1 MRKRRKKAI
10 GYGAAAVAGAAAIA
24 AGAVLLTAPA
34 DAQADNPAAASATA
48 LAAAGPVSTDTGA
61 ENPATPPAYPA
72 FVSLP
77 ADQTAH
83 PGYQNEWWYV
93 VGHVTAHGQV
103 FGYEVQVIARSDID
117 GNTAPL
123 APPEAIVAI
132 TDVTTGQ
139 YLSQVFQYDPSQG
152 SFSSTA
158 LDASTP
164 NATLSGPLNAMRL
177 QASMPGG
184 SLDLTLDAEG
194 PAIYNGGNGLI
205 PFLAGSSY
213 YYSLPT
219 LATTGTLVEQG
230 HEYTVSGQSWL
241 DHQWGNWNWSVT
253 QKWTW
258 MGIQLSDGV
267 SLDLWDIFSSGT
279 ENHYAT
285 VLEPDGTEHV
295 VAVEPLAPRT
305 SGFVTSPTTGQ
316 TYGSEWRVLIPA
328 LHTSLTVRAFP
339 GLQEIQAVGGINEA
353 DSTVT
358 GVYEG
363 RPVTGR
369 AYTEQLGDWHS

>member
-1 MRKRRKKAI
+1 VRKTQKKTI
-10 GYGAAAVAGAAAIA
+10 GYGIATATGAAIVA
-24 AGAVLLTAPA
+24 AGAVLLTGPA
-34 DAQADNPAAASATA
+34 GAQTSQPASAQTGQPASASPSATA
-48 LAAAGPVSTDTGA
+48 AA
-61 ENPATPPAYPA
+61 PAYPT

-77 ADQTAH
+77 ADQAAH
-83 PGYQNEWWYV
+83 PDFQNEWWYV
-93 VGHVTAHGQV
+93 VGHVSAHGQV
-103 FGYEVQVIARSDID
+103 FGYEVQIIARSDID
-117 GNTAPL
+117 GTTEPL
-123 APPEAIVAI
+123 TPAEAFVAI

-139 YLSQVFQYDPSQG
+139 YLSQIYQYNPGQG
-152 SFSSTA
+152 TFSSTS

-164 NATLSGPLNAMRL
+164 EATLSGPLNAMHL
-177 QASMPGG
+177 QAVMPAG
-184 SLDLTLDAEG
+184 SVDLTLDARG

-219 LATTGTLVEQG
+219 VATSGTLVVNK
-230 HEYTVSGQSWL
+230 HEYQVNGQSWL
-241 DHQWGNWNWSVT
+241 DHQWGNWNWLVT

-258 MGIQLSDGV
+258 MGIQLRDGV

-285 VLEPDGTEHV
+285 VLEPDGTEHI
-295 VAVEPLAPRT
+295 VAVEPLASRT

-316 TYGSEWRVLIPA
+316 RYGSRWRVVIPA
-328 LHTSLTVRAFP
+328 LRTSLTVRAVP
-339 GLQEIQAVGGINEA
+339 ALQEIQADGGIYEG

-358 GVYEG
+358 GYYEG
-363 RPVTGR
+363 RPVTGH